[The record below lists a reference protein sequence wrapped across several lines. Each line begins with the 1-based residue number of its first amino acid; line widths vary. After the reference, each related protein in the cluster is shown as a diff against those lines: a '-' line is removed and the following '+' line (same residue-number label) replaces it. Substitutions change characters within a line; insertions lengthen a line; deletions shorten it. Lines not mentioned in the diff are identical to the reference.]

1 MCGRWSSLLD
11 NGKVI
16 GVLLIDFSKA
26 FDSVCHET
34 LLKKLLAIGISS
46 DMYEWCESY
55 LANRK
60 QFVVIGESQS
70 EKKPVQQG
78 VPQGSLLGPR
88 FYSYHANDLPDLLKR
103 PSDNP
108 SNLDDEN
115 EADEAEM
122 FADDTTVA
130 SIADTVDELI
140 PKIQMAANQVQNWS
154 LFNGMV
160 IHPGKTKV
168 MIISKRKFIGPIQ
181 NVAMNGRD
189 LEIVES
195 QKVLGVTIDNSLNWK
210 AHFDK
215 VLKHFRTKIKML
227 KNMIILGNEA
237 VEKF

>member
-1 MCGRWSSLLD
+1 M
-11 NGKVI
+11 
-16 GVLLIDFSKA
+16 
-26 FDSVCHET
+26 
-34 LLKKLLAIGISS
+34 
-46 DMYEWCESY
+46 
-55 LANRK
+55 
-60 QFVVIGESQS
+60 
-70 EKKPVQQG
+70 
-78 VPQGSLLGPR
+78 
-88 FYSYHANDLPDLLKR
+88 LKR

-168 MIISKRKFIGPIQ
+168 MVISKRKFIGPIQ